1 MNTRSAR
8 PDGKI
13 QKGLFHTPFW
23 LAPEK
28 DIFASRAVRF
38 KELAQEDSSGWS
50 GYLSLLSV
58 ICEAQQAV
66 FDRHTFPLPPLYR
79 GQTVLPAAAQGEV
92 PDGFLTVFTDLLNAT
107 DAQTKAAHAA
117 ETAKLKA

>member
-38 KELAQEDSSGWS
+38 KEPYCPQRPKA
-50 GYLSLLSV
+50 
-58 ICEAQQAV
+58 
-66 FDRHTFPLPPLYR
+66 RYR
-79 GQTVLPAAAQGEV
+79 
-92 PDGFLTVFTDLLNAT
+92 TDF
-107 DAQTKAAHAA
+107 
-117 ETAKLKA
+117 